1 MWLLGGDFV
10 GYENRTFGL
19 EGNVILQIYWD
30 SSGPWY
36 MSATYW
42 DCRRH
47 HSANIYIYNTYI
59 YIYIYISGLHQSES
73 FPALTPCRFSDFNGP
88 HTRVFKF
95 AGFALTCRVRM

>member
-47 HSANIYIYNTYI
+47 HSANIYI
-59 YIYIYISGLHQSES
+59 
-73 FPALTPCRFSDFNGP
+73 
-88 HTRVFKF
+88 
-95 AGFALTCRVRM
+95 

>member
-47 HSANIYIYNTYI
+47 HSANIYIIHI
-59 YIYIYISGLHQSES
+59 YIYLY
-73 FPALTPCRFSDFNGP
+73 FGP
-88 HTRVFKF
+88 PSKRKLSCPNLMSVF
-95 AGFALTCRVRM
+95 GF